1 MIPGKLVTGWTV
13 TKPPNHPWAG
23 RKGETGRRRA
33 ENPNGRDKPKMGV
46 YLARGGKVEECRR
59 ASGRGWACCFFPL
72 EKTGRDLGDSRY
84 LIGTCRSESPG
95 RLGSVPSGWPGV
107 DRGSRLGWVQ

>member
-1 MIPGKLVTGWTV
+1 VTGWTV
-13 TKPPNHPWAG
+13 TKPPTHPWAG
-23 RKGETGRRRA
+23 RKGDTGRRRA

-46 YLARGGKVEECRR
+46 YLARGAKWKNAGERVGEV
-59 ASGRGWACCFFPL
+59 GLVVFLPL

-84 LIGTCRSESPG
+84 LLGTCRSESPG

-107 DRGSRLGWVQ
+107 DRGSRLDWVQ